1 MANVPIQLKRI
12 ATQAAAAASDA
23 VLLSGQCIYV
33 QDSRRMYVGN
43 GSSTLGQLVAD
54 EGYLLP
60 NPEFVQRLGED
71 LTNLG
76 AALTTDLSTYADQ
89 VAQDAYE
96 DAKAYTDSMIAG
108 AFRPAGDWDASVG
121 PWPTAGTGSGGTV
134 RAGDV
139 YKVKAAGDI
148 GTTSFDL
155 GDSFYAIVDAP
166 GQDDENWARFEAN
179 DSQATESYRGTARI
193 ATETEAI
200 EGSDN
205 ASIMTPRRWW
215 DAFASAFSA
224 IGQALRLLP
233 TPDGPRWLRA
243 NSSGMVSMRT
253 DVETRSD
260 LGLGN
265 SATRNVGTT
274 GGTVCAGD
282 DARLSDA
289 RTPTAHSHTRTDI
302 GEVRAVRRTQFDH
315 SGTALTDVPSLEITI
330 PANSEYLID
339 FRGAIRSPATNTG
352 VNVTLWFDGSPDFFI
367 AHLIQMGASGSVQRQ
382 WAITVSDG
390 LPTPAASVT
399 DANSWLPCTI
409 RGLVYTGANPCT
421 IRVRLA
427 RGGTANSVSI
437 IGALKGTPA

>member
-12 ATQAAAAASDA
+12 STQAAAAASDV
-23 VLLSGQCIYV
+23 VLLNGQCIYV
-33 QDSRRMYVGN
+33 QDSGRMYVGN
-43 GSSTLGQLVAD
+43 GSSTLAQLVAA

-60 NPEFVQRLGED
+60 NTEFVNRLAEHLGELSD
-71 LTNLG
+71 
-76 AALTTDLSTYADQ
+76 ALKTYADDA
-89 VAQDAYE
+89 AQSAYD
-96 DAKAYTDSMIAG
+96 DAKTYTDSMVAG
-108 AFRPAGDWDASVG
+108 AFRPAGGWDADLG
-121 PWPTAGTGSGGTV
+121 TWPEAGTGPGGIV

-139 YKVKAAGDI
+139 YKVTTEGDI
-148 GTTSFDL
+148 GTTSFDV
-155 GDSFYAIVDAP
+155 GDSFYAVIDSP

-193 ATETEAI
+193 ATATEAI
-200 EGSDN
+200 DGAN
-205 ASIMTPRRWW
+205 NTAIITPKRWW
-215 DAFASAFSA
+215 DAFASAYSS

-253 DVETRSD
+253 DAETRSD

-274 GGTVCAGD
+274 AGTVCAGD

-289 RTPTAHSHTRTDI
+289 RTPAAHNHTRTDI
-302 GEVRAVRRTQFDH
+302 GEVRGVRRTQFDH
-315 SGTALTDVPSLEITI
+315 SGTELTDVPLLEITI
-330 PANSEYLID
+330 PANSEYHIE
-339 FRGAIRSPATNTG
+339 FRGAVRSPATNTG
-352 VNVTLWFDGSPDFFI
+352 VNVTLWFDGSPDYFHG
-367 AHLIQMGASGSVQRQ
+367 HLMQMGSTNSVQRHA
-382 WAITVSDG
+382 AINSSDF
-390 LPTPAASVT
+390 LQTTLTSIT
-399 DANSWLPCTI
+399 DVNKWLGCNI
-409 RGLVYTGANPCT
+409 RGVVYTGANPCT

>member
-43 GSSTLGQLVAD
+43 GSSTLGQLVAA

-60 NPEFVQRLGED
+60 NPEFADRLALAVDELSEGLKAYAD
-71 LTNLG
+71 G
-76 AALTTDLSTYADQ
+76 AAQS
-89 VAQDAYE
+89 AYD
-96 DAKAYTDSMIAG
+96 DAKTYTDSMVAG
-108 AFRPAGDWDASVG
+108 AFRPAGGWDADQG
-121 PWPTAGTGSGGTV
+121 TWPEAGTGPGGKV

-139 YKVKAAGDI
+139 YKVTTEGDI
-148 GTTSFDL
+148 GTTSFDV
-155 GDSFYAIVDAP
+155 GDSFYAVIDSP

-193 ATETEAI
+193 ATATEATD
-200 EGSDN
+200 GSDN
-205 ASIMTPRRWW
+205 TSIITPKRWW
-215 DAFASAFSA
+215 DAFSSAFSA

-243 NSSGMVSMRT
+243 NSSGMVSLRT

-265 SATRNVGTT
+265 SATRNVGSTA
-274 GGTVCAGD
+274 GTVCAGD

-289 RTPTAHSHTRTDI
+289 RTPTAHTHGRSDI
-302 GEVRAVRRTQFDH
+302 GEVRGVRRTQFDR

-352 VNVTLWFDGSPDFFI
+352 VNVTLWFDGSPDFLV
-367 AHLIQMGASGSVQRQ
+367 AHLIQMGAQVAVQRQ
-382 WAITVSDG
+382 WAITASDG
-390 LPTPAASVT
+390 LPTPAASIT
-399 DANSWLPCTI
+399 DVNTWLPCTI
-409 RGLVYTGANPCT
+409 RGVVYTGANPCT

-427 RGGTANSVSI
+427 RGGTSNTVSI